1 MYAGKSARLRENRPE
16 MIARNAILLAAGA
29 FVLGLVLGRT
39 WQGIPAVA
47 GPNATDEALAG
58 LPPGHPQFAER
69 GLGDAIRTTMQT
81 GPGPA
86 DGPPQA
92 ATAPVSAPA
101 QGPAPWLAQAD
112 QLRRKRD
119 FQAATDMYRR
129 AIAVG
134 GMTADA
140 WADYADALASA
151 TSSLRGE
158 PAQALDAALALE
170 PRHPKALWLKA
181 SLEHEE
187 RRYAE
192 AARTWQALL
201 ALVPADSSDATIIR
215 ANLAE
220 AQRLASGKS

>member
-1 MYAGKSARLRENRPE
+1 M
-16 MIARNAILLAAGA
+16 LLAAGA
-29 FVLGLVLGRT
+29 FVLGLVLGRA
-39 WQGIPAVA
+39 WEAGPAVVWPSAADRVRA
-47 GPNATDEALAG
+47 GQ
-58 LPPGHPQFAER
+58 PPGHPQLAER
-69 GLGDAIRTTMQT
+69 GLGDAIRTTMQSAAGSAE
-81 GPGPA
+81 GPLA
-86 DGPPQA
+86 A
-92 ATAPVSAPA
+92 ATVPTPFTA
-101 QGPAPWLAQAD
+101 QGPGAWLAQAD
-112 QLRRKRD
+112 QLRRQRE
-119 FQAATDMYRR
+119 FRAATDMYRR
-129 AIAVG
+129 VIAAG
-134 GMTADA
+134 GMTADS
-140 WADYADALASA
+140 WADYADSLASA

-187 RRYAE
+187 RRYAD